1 MSLKEALQEAV
12 RTKTAIGHF
21 NVSNLEG
28 INAIVDV
35 CREVYKPIIVGVSPG
50 ESDFIGIGV
59 ISDIVKHYRT
69 KYGLPLFLNADHFQ
83 DPQLAIYAT
92 EAGFDSILFDA
103 SAPFGSA
110 QGKPLGAGAV
120 RPSFEENI
128 KLTKEVVQ
136 LVKRINPNVLVE
148 GELGYIGVGSV
159 VRESVPEGAVVS
171 ESQMIKPE
179 EAKRFVIDTGVDLIG
194 PGVGNIHG
202 IVKGYKEN
210 LSFKRIMEIRG
221 ATPAFLV
228 LHGASGI
235 DNESVRQAIQ
245 AGISVVHVNTELR
258 LAWKSALQKSLADN
272 PDEIAPYKVLKPTV
286 EAIKTMLKEKI
297 AVFNG
302 R

>member
-1 MSLKEALQEAV
+1 MSLKECLQEAV

-103 SAPFGSA
+103 SAP
-110 QGKPLGAGAV
+110 LGAGAV

-171 ESQMIKPE
+171 ESQMINPE
-179 EAKRFVIDTGVDLIG
+179 EAKRFVLETGVDLIG

-202 IVKGYKEN
+202 IVKDYKEN
-210 LSFKRIMEIRG
+210 LSFKRIAEIKE

-235 DNESVRQAIQ
+235 DDDSVRQAIQ

-258 LAWKSALQKSLADN
+258 LAWKSALQKSLLDN

-286 EAIKTMLKEKI
+286 EAIKTVLKEKI

-302 R
+302 E

>member
-1 MSLKEALQEAV
+1 MNLKEVLQEAA

-83 DPQLAIYAT
+83 DPQLAVYAV
-92 EAGFDSILFDA
+92 EAGFDAVLFDA
-103 SAPFGSA
+103 A
-110 QGKPLGAGAV
+110 QKTL
-120 RPSFEENI
+120 EENI
-128 KLTKEVVQ
+128 KLTKEVATT
-136 LVKRINPNVLVE
+136 LKRINPEILVE

-159 VRESVPEGAVVS
+159 VRESVPEGAVVD

-179 EAKRFVIDTGVDLIG
+179 EAKRFVEETGVDLIG

-210 LSFKRIMEIRG
+210 LSFNRIAEIKA

-235 DNESVRQAIQ
+235 DSDSVKKAVESGV
-245 AGISVVHVNTELR
+245 SVVHVNTELR
-258 LAWKSALQKSLADN
+258 LAWKNALQKSLADN
-272 PDEIAPYKVLKPTV
+272 PEEIAPYKILKPTI
-286 EAIKTMLKEKI
+286 EAIKTVLKEKI
-297 AVFNG
+297 AVFNVNG
-302 R
+302 

>member
-1 MSLKEALQEAV
+1 MFMNLKECLQEAV
-12 RTKTAIGHF
+12 KTKTAIGHF

-28 INAIVDV
+28 INAIVEV

-83 DPQLAIYAT
+83 DVQLAIYAA

-103 SAPFGSA
+103 V
-110 QGKPLGAGAV
+110 QDTLDK
-120 RPSFEENI
+120 NI
-128 KLTKEVVQ
+128 EKTKEVVQ

-179 EAKRFVIDTGVDLIG
+179 EAKRFVEETGVDLIG

-210 LSFKRIMEIRG
+210 ISFKRISEIKV
-221 ATPAFLV
+221 ATPVFLV

-235 DNESVRQAIQ
+235 DNESLKKAID

-258 LAWKSALQKSLADN
+258 LAWKNALQKSLADN

-286 EAIKTMLKEKI
+286 AAIKKVILEKI
-297 AVFNG
+297 SIFNG
-302 R
+302 K

>member
-1 MSLKEALQEAV
+1 MNLKEALQEAV
-12 RTKTAIGHF
+12 KTKTAIGHF

-83 DPQLAIYAT
+83 DPQLAVYAV
-92 EAGFDSILFDA
+92 EAGFDAVLFDA
-103 SAPFGSA
+103 A
-110 QGKPLGAGAV
+110 QKTL
-120 RPSFEENI
+120 EENI
-128 KLTKEVVQ
+128 KLTKEVATT
-136 LVKRINPNVLVE
+136 LKRINPEILVE

-159 VRESVPEGAVVS
+159 VRESVPEGAVVD

-179 EAKRFVIDTGVDLIG
+179 EAKRFVEETGVDLIG

-210 LSFKRIMEIRG
+210 LSFKRIAEIKA

-235 DNESVRQAIQ
+235 DNDSVKKAVESGV
-245 AGISVVHVNTELR
+245 SVVHVNTELR
-258 LAWKSALQKSLADN
+258 LAWKNALQKSLADN
-272 PDEIAPYKVLKPTV
+272 PEEIAPYKILKPTI
-286 EAIKTMLKEKI
+286 EAIKTVLKEKI
-297 AVFNG
+297 AVFNVNG
-302 R
+302 

>member
-1 MSLKEALQEAV
+1 MSLKECLQEAV
-12 RTKTAIGHF
+12 KAKTAIGHF

-83 DPQLAIYAT
+83 DVQLAIYAA

-103 SAPFGSA
+103 SAPLS
-110 QGKPLGAGAV
+110 AGAAK
-120 RPSFEENI
+120 PSLEENI

-179 EAKRFVIDTGVDLIG
+179 EAKRFVEETGVDLIG

-202 IVKGYKEN
+202 IVKGYREN
-210 LSFKRIMEIRG
+210 ISFKKIMEIRSV
-221 ATPAFLV
+221 TPAFLV

-235 DNESVRQAIQ
+235 DNNSVKQAIQ
-245 AGISVVHVNTELR
+245 AGIVVVHVNTELR
-258 LAWKSALQKSLADN
+258 LAWKNALQKSLADN

-286 EAIKTMLKEKI
+286 EAIKKALKEKI

-302 R
+302 Q

>member
-1 MSLKEALQEAV
+1 MNLKEVLQEAA

-35 CREVYKPIIVGVSPG
+35 CREAYKPIIVGVSPG

-83 DPQLAIYAT
+83 DPQLAVYAV
-92 EAGFDSILFDA
+92 EAGFDAVLFDA
-103 SAPFGSA
+103 A
-110 QGKPLGAGAV
+110 QKTL
-120 RPSFEENI
+120 EENI
-128 KLTKEVVQ
+128 KLTKEVATT
-136 LVKRINPNVLVE
+136 LKRINPEILVE

-159 VRESVPEGAVVS
+159 VRESVPEGAVVD

-179 EAKRFVIDTGVDLIG
+179 EAKRFVEETGVDLIG

-210 LSFKRIMEIRG
+210 LSFNRIAEIKA

-235 DNESVRQAIQ
+235 DSDSVKKAVESGV
-245 AGISVVHVNTELR
+245 SVVHVNTELR
-258 LAWKSALQKSLADN
+258 LAWKNALQKSLADN
-272 PDEIAPYKVLKPTV
+272 PEEIAPYKILKPTI
-286 EAIKTMLKEKI
+286 EAIKTVLKEKI
-297 AVFNG
+297 AVFNVNG
-302 R
+302 

>member
-1 MSLKEALQEAV
+1 MSMKLKEYLQEAV
-12 RTKTAIGHF
+12 KNKTAVGHF

-28 INAIVDV
+28 VNAIVDV

-83 DPQLAIYAT
+83 DVQLAIYAA
-92 EAGFDSILFDA
+92 EAGFDTVLFDA
-103 SAPFGSA
+103 A
-110 QGKPLGAGAV
+110 QK
-120 RPSFEENI
+120 SFDENI
-128 KLTKEVVQ
+128 KVTKEITTI
-136 LVKRINPNVLVE
+136 LKKINPNILVE

-179 EAKRFVIDTGVDLIG
+179 EAKRFVEETGVDLIG

-210 LSFKRIMEIRG
+210 ISFKRIAEIKS

-235 DNESVRQAIQ
+235 ENESVKQAIQ

-258 LAWKSALQKSLADN
+258 LAWKNALQKSLQDN

-286 EAIKTMLKEKI
+286 AAIKKVILEKI
-297 AVFNG
+297 SIFNG
-302 R
+302 K

>member
-1 MSLKEALQEAV
+1 MSMKLKEYLQEAV
-12 RTKTAIGHF
+12 KNKTAVGHF

-28 INAIVDV
+28 VNAIVDV

-83 DPQLAIYAT
+83 DVQLAIYAA
-92 EAGFDSILFDA
+92 EAGFDTVLFDA
-103 SAPFGSA
+103 A
-110 QGKPLGAGAV
+110 QK
-120 RPSFEENI
+120 SFDENI
-128 KLTKEVVQ
+128 KVTKEITTI
-136 LVKRINPNVLVE
+136 LKKINPNILVE

-179 EAKRFVIDTGVDLIG
+179 EAKRFVEETGVDLIG

-210 LSFKRIMEIRG
+210 ISFKRIAEIKS

-235 DNESVRQAIQ
+235 ENESVKQAIQ
-245 AGISVVHVNTELR
+245 AGISIVHVNTELR
-258 LAWKSALQKSLADN
+258 LAWKNALQKSLQDN

-286 EAIKTMLKEKI
+286 AAIKKVILEKI
-297 AVFNG
+297 SIFNG
-302 R
+302 K

>member
-1 MSLKEALQEAV
+1 MNLKEALQEAA

-83 DPQLAIYAT
+83 DPQLAVYAV
-92 EAGFDSILFDA
+92 EAGFDAVLFDA
-103 SAPFGSA
+103 A
-110 QGKPLGAGAV
+110 QKTL
-120 RPSFEENI
+120 EENI
-128 KLTKEVVQ
+128 KLTKEVATT
-136 LVKRINPNVLVE
+136 LKRINPEILVE

-159 VRESVPEGAVVS
+159 VRESVPEGAVVD

-179 EAKRFVIDTGVDLIG
+179 EAKRFVEETGVDLIG

-210 LSFKRIMEIRG
+210 LSFNRIAEIKA

-235 DNESVRQAIQ
+235 DSDSVKKAVESGV
-245 AGISVVHVNTELR
+245 SVVHVNTELR
-258 LAWKSALQKSLADN
+258 LAWKNALQKSLADN
-272 PDEIAPYKVLKPTV
+272 PEEIAPYKILKPTI
-286 EAIKTMLKEKI
+286 EAIKTVLKEKI
-297 AVFNG
+297 AVFNVNG
-302 R
+302 